1 MSDERSID
9 IRVAS
14 AREKGFVLH
23 EAGEI
28 VAALSTAR
36 EVADWLQQRLEAVQ
50 PEVTGEVVDMP
61 NVARRDAT
69 RSRSFMSR
77 VRGNE

>member
-9 IRVAS
+9 IRISS

-28 VAALSTAR
+28 VAALTSAR
-36 EVADWLQQRLEAVQ
+36 EVAEWLQDRLEATQ
-50 PEVTGEVVDMP
+50 PETTGEVVDMP
-61 NVARRDAT
+61 NMMRREAT
-69 RSRSFMSR
+69 KSRSFMQR
-77 VRGNE
+77 VKGE